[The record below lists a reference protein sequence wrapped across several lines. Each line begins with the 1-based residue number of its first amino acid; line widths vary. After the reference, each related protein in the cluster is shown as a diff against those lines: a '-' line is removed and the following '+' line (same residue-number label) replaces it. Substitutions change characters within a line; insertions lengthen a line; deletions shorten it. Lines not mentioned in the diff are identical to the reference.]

1 MMSVK
6 IGEAVSMG
14 EPESERITPDDR
26 QQTLEVI
33 GGVVVQDYGR
43 VEIGDKTAWTLTF
56 APGDWVK
63 IKSYW
68 TNRTI
73 VNVQAENGET
83 FPARVV
89 VKSWQ
94 RMSRFPDHIKAD
106 LELWR
111 L

>member
-1 MMSVK
+1 MSIK
-6 IGEAVSMG
+6 IGEAQSMG
-14 EPESERITPDDR
+14 APESERITPDDR

-43 VEIGDKTAWTLTF
+43 VENGDKTAWTLTF
-56 APGDWVK
+56 APDDWVK

-68 TNRTI
+68 TIRTI
-73 VNVQAENGET
+73 VNVQDEGGEI

-94 RMSRFPDHIKAD
+94 RVSRFPDYTKAD

>member
-1 MMSVK
+1 MSVK
-6 IGEAVSMG
+6 IGKAVSMG

-33 GGVVVQDYGR
+33 GGVVVQDHGR
-43 VEIGDKTAWTLTF
+43 VEIGDKTSWTLTF
-56 APGDWVK
+56 APADWVK

-68 TNRTI
+68 TSRTI
-73 VNVQAENGET
+73 VNVQDEGGEI
-83 FPARVV
+83 FAARVV

-94 RMSRFPDHIKAD
+94 CMGRFPDHIKAD

>member
-1 MMSVK
+1 
-6 IGEAVSMG
+6 MG
-14 EPESERITPDDR
+14 APESERITPDDR

-43 VEIGDKTAWTLTF
+43 VEIGDKTTWTLSF
-56 APGDWVK
+56 SKEDWQK

-73 VNVQAENGET
+73 VNVQDEGGEI

-94 RMSRFPDHIKAD
+94 RMNRFPDHIKAD

>member
-1 MMSVK
+1 MSVK
-6 IGEAVSMG
+6 IGEAQSMG
-14 EPESERITPDDR
+14 APESERITPDDR

-33 GGVVVQDYGR
+33 GGVVVQDHGR
-43 VEIGDKTAWTLTF
+43 VEIGDKTTWTLSFSST
-56 APGDWVK
+56 DWAK

-68 TNRTI
+68 TSRTI
-73 VNVQAENGET
+73 VNVQDEGGEI
-83 FPARVV
+83 FAARVI

>member
-1 MMSVK
+1 MSVR
-6 IGEAVSMG
+6 IGEAQSMG
-14 EPESERITPDDR
+14 APESERITPDDR

-43 VEIGDKTAWTLTF
+43 VEIGDKTTWTLSF
-56 APGDWVK
+56 SKADWQK
-63 IKSYW
+63 IKAYW
-68 TNRTI
+68 TSRTI
-73 VNVQAENGET
+73 VNVQDEGGEI
-83 FPARVV
+83 FAARVI

-94 RMSRFPDHIKAD
+94 RMSCFPDHIKAD